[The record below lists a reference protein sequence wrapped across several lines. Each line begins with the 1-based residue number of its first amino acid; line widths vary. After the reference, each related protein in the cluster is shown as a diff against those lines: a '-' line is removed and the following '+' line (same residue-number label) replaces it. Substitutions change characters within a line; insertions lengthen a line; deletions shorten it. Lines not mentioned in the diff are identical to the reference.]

1 MEEWLRSLFIDP
13 TTPMQAIII
22 LSFIIAV
29 GSALGKIKFFGLSLG
44 VTFVFFVGILMGHLG
59 FEIDQQMLRYAQDF
73 GLVIFVYE
81 LGLQVGPG
89 FFSSFKQGGLTLN
102 MLALGSVLIATLLTI
117 CFGLMDGLQIQTVV
131 GIMCGA
137 TTNTPAMG
145 AAQQTLAQMGQDATS
160 VALGWAVAYPLGV
173 VGIILG
179 MILVKKFCVKKNEPL
194 VSEEADKDNTFV
206 ATFIVNNPGI
216 VGKSIQDIARKTG
229 IQFVIS
235 RLWHEGNANIPR
247 GNTVL
252 ADGDRVLIVTD
263 KKYVEQVKMLFGTEE
278 KTDWNKRDI
287 DWNSLDKELESEI
300 ITITEPNINGKKLG
314 SLKIRN
320 SYDINIT
327 RVIRSGVR
335 LLARRDLVLQL
346 GDSLSVVG
354 ERSAINQVEKLL
366 GNKVKNLYEPNLA
379 ATFIGIIIGL
389 IIGSIP
395 IPIPGIVQ
403 PIRLGLAGGPIVVGI
418 LIGRF
423 GPRFHLV
430 TYTTE
435 SANLMVRGLGIE
447 LYLACLG
454 LNTGAKF
461 IETVMCP
468 EGLLWVGLGFLIT
481 VLPVTIM
488 GLYAYKVK
496 KLDFGQTC
504 GMMCGSTNNPMALG
518 YANSTI
524 PGDSPAVSYAT
535 VYPLCMFA
543 KVIIAQLL
551 IMLFV

>member
-1 MEEWLRSLFIDP
+1 M
-13 TTPMQAIII
+13 
-22 LSFIIAV
+22 IIAA

-59 FEIDQQMLRYAQDF
+59 FEINQQMLRYAQDF

-89 FFSSFKQGGLTLN
+89 FFSSFRHGGITLN
-102 MLALGSVLIATLLTI
+102 MLALGSVLIATLMTI
-117 CFGLMDGLQIQTVV
+117 SFSFIDGLEMKTLV

-137 TTNTPAMG
+137 TTNTPALG
-145 AAQQTLAQMGQDATS
+145 AAQQTLSQMGHDATS
-160 VALGWAVAYPLGV
+160 AALGWAVAYPLGV

-179 MILVKKFCVKKNEPL
+179 MIIVKQLFARHTQNKAAH
-194 VSEEADKDNTFV
+194 SEDKDNTFI
-206 ATFIVNNPGI
+206 ATFIIDNPGI
-216 VGKSIQDIARKTG
+216 VGTSIKDIGIKTG
-229 IQFVIS
+229 TQFIIS
-235 RLWHEGNANIPR
+235 RLWRNDKVIMPTSDMILNA
-247 GNTVL
+247 GDKVL
-252 ADGDRVLIVTD
+252 VVTD
-263 KKYVEQVKMLFGTEE
+263 RHYVDQIRMLFGTEE
-278 KTDWNKRDI
+278 KKDWNTKDI
-287 DWNSLDKELESEI
+287 NWNTIDNQFESQI

-320 SYDINIT
+320 SYGINIT
-327 RVIRSGVR
+327 RVMRSGVR
-335 LLARRDLVLQL
+335 LLARPDLVLQL
-346 GDSLSVVG
+346 GDRLAVVG
-354 ERSAINQVEKLL
+354 EKGAINNVEKLL
-366 GNKVKNLYEPNLA
+366 GNKVKTLHEPNLVS
-379 ATFIGIIIGL
+379 TFIGIILGL

-395 IPIPGIVQ
+395 IAIPGISQ

-418 LIGRF
+418 LIARF

-435 SANLMVRGLGIE
+435 SANLMLRSLGIE

-461 IETVMCP
+461 FETVMCP
-468 EGLLWVGLGFLIT
+468 EGLLWVLIGFLIT
-481 VLPVTIM
+481 VIPVTIM
-488 GLYAYKVK
+488 GAYAYKVK
-496 KLDFGQTC
+496 KMDFGSTC

-518 YANSTI
+518 YANTTI
-524 PGDSPAVSYAT
+524 EGDSPAVSYAT

-551 IMLFV
+551 IMIFV

>member
-1 MEEWLRSLFIDP
+1 MEDWLYSLFIDP
-13 TTPMQAIII
+13 TTPLQAIII
-22 LSFIIAV
+22 LSMIIAA
-29 GSALGKIKFFGLSLG
+29 GSALGKIKFFGVSLG

-59 FEIDQQMLRYAQDF
+59 FEINQQMLRYAQDF

-89 FFSSFKQGGLTLN
+89 FFSSFREGGVRLN
-102 MLALGSVLIATLLTI
+102 MLALGSVLIATFMTI
-117 CFGLMDGLQIQTVV
+117 GFGLIDGFDMKTMV

-137 TTNTPAMG
+137 TTNTPALG
-145 AAQQTLAQMGQDATS
+145 AAQQTLSQMGQDATS
-160 VALGWAVAYPLGV
+160 AALGWAVAYPLGV
-173 VGIILG
+173 VGIILA
-179 MILVKKFCVKKNEPL
+179 MILVKQLFVRNNINVESK
-194 VSEEADKDNTFV
+194 SQDKDNTFV
-206 ATFIVNNPGI
+206 ATFIVDNPGI
-216 VGKSIQDIARKTG
+216 VGTSIQDIGIKTG
-229 IQFVIS
+229 TQFIIS
-235 RLWHEGNANIPR
+235 RLWRNGNVIMP
-247 GNTVL
+247 TSDMVL
-252 ADGDRVLIVTD
+252 NSGDRVLVVTD
-263 KKYVEQVKMLFGTEE
+263 RQYVEPIRMLFGTEE

-287 DWNSLDKELESEI
+287 DWNTIDNQFESQI

-320 SYDINIT
+320 SYGINIT
-327 RVIRSGVR
+327 RVMRSGVR
-335 LLARRDLVLQL
+335 LLARPDLVLQL
-346 GDSLSVVG
+346 GDRLAVVG
-354 ERSAINQVEKLL
+354 EKKAINNVEKLL
-366 GNKVKNLYEPNLA
+366 GNKVKTLHEPNLVS
-379 ATFIGIIIGL
+379 TFIGIILGL

-395 IPIPGIVQ
+395 IAIPGISQ

-418 LIGRF
+418 LIARF

-435 SANLMVRGLGIE
+435 SANLMLRSLGIE

-461 IETVMCP
+461 FETVMCP
-468 EGLLWVGLGFLIT
+468 EGLMWVLIGFLIT
-481 VLPVTIM
+481 VVPVFLM
-488 GLYAYKVK
+488 GAYAYKIK
-496 KLDFGQTC
+496 KMDFGNTC

-518 YANSTI
+518 YANATI

-551 IMLFV
+551 IMIFI

>member
-13 TTPMQAIII
+13 TTPLQAIII

-59 FEIDQQMLRYAQDF
+59 FEINQQMLRYAQDF

-89 FFSSFKQGGLTLN
+89 FFSSFRQGGLTLN
-102 MLALGSVLIATLLTI
+102 MLALGSVLIATLMTI
-117 CFGLMDGLQIQTVV
+117 GFGFIDGIEMKTVV

-145 AAQQTLAQMGQDATS
+145 AAQQTLTQMGEDATS

-179 MILVKKFCVKKNEPL
+179 MILVKKICVKK
-194 VSEEADKDNTFV
+194 ADKLAADQESKDNTFV
-206 ATFIVNNPGI
+206 ATFIINNPGV
-216 VGKSIQDIARKTG
+216 VGKCIQDIGRQTG

-235 RLWHEGNANIPR
+235 RLWRDGNANIPR

-252 ADGDRVLIVTD
+252 NQGDRVLVVTD
-263 KKYVEQVKMLFGTEE
+263 RKYIDPIRMIFGTEE

-287 DWNSLDKELESEI
+287 DWNSLDTEVEAQL

-314 SLKIRN
+314 ALKIRN
-320 SYDINIT
+320 SYGINIT

-335 LLARRDLVLQL
+335 LLARPDLVLQL
-346 GDSLSVVG
+346 GDSLAVVG
-354 ERSAINQVEKLL
+354 EKKAINEVEKLL
-366 GNKVKNLYEPNLA
+366 GNEVKTLYEPNLV

-461 IETVMCP
+461 FETVMCP

-481 VLPVTIM
+481 VLPVSIM
-488 GLYAYKVK
+488 GIYAYKVK

-518 YANSTI
+518 YANTTI

-543 KVIIAQLL
+543 KVIIAQLI